1 MYIMRKL
8 LPIILLGI
16 LLLSMGCAPTAF
28 IPREPPDLNVK
39 IDPTPPYS
47 VDLSKIPKPDKLKPI
62 FVDENF
68 NEVPMEKAK
77 FILLSSVEYRKI
89 AALLKLAK
97 SYKNTVKEQE
107 ILINTH
113 IDIINA
119 LKEYVALERA
129 KAREYRQLWADS
141 ENAYRQEKYAHSLD
155 NAINKGAFGLMSIGS
170 FLIMFL
176 LL

>member
-1 MYIMRKL
+1 MRKL
-8 LPIILLGI
+8 LPIILLSI
-16 LLLSMGCAPTAF
+16 LLTGCFPPKF
-28 IPREPPDLNVK
+28 IVKEPPDLNTK
-39 IDPTPPYS
+39 FDKTPPYS
-47 VDLSKIPKPDKLKPI
+47 IDLSKIPKPDKLKPI

-68 NEVPMEKAK
+68 KQVPMEEAK
-77 FILLSSVEYRKI
+77 FILLAPSEYAKI

-97 SYKNTVKEQE
+97 VYKNIIKEQE
-107 ILINTH
+107 ILVNTNV
-113 IDIINA
+113 DIINS

-129 KAREYRQLWADS
+129 KAKEYRQLWADS

-170 FLIMFL
+170 LIVMFL